1 MKSIGA
7 NTQHA
12 KGLTT
17 LNLLSL
23 LACLVLYILIPAL
36 GVFLEVVSTRFVY
49 ILSIIFCVFN
59 TIFYV
64 APASL
69 KTQYFQKRL
78 LLVYTPTIV
87 MLGLGVYQFISVI
100 IGFKISLLVTLIFAF
115 VVVLPPVTFSLL
127 INKLIQEQPT
137 LLG

>member
-36 GVFLEVVSTRFVY
+36 GVFFEVVSTRFVY

-115 VVVLPPVTFSLL
+115 VVVLPPLTFSLL
-127 INKLIQEQPT
+127 INKLIQDQPT

>member
-1 MKSIGA
+1 MKRIGA

-36 GVFLEVVSTRFVY
+36 GVFFEVVSTRFVY

>member
-1 MKSIGA
+1 MKTIGA

-17 LNLLSL
+17 LNLLAL
-23 LACLVLYILIPAL
+23 LSCLVFYILIPAL
-36 GVFLEVVSTRFVY
+36 NVFGEVVSTRVVY
-49 ILSIIFCVFN
+49 ILSIILFALNCL
-59 TIFYV
+59 FYV

-69 KTQYFQKRL
+69 KTHYFQKRL
-78 LLVYTPTIV
+78 LLVYLPTIV
-87 MLGLGVYQFISVI
+87 ILGLGIWQFIDVI
-100 IGFKISLLVTLIFAF
+100 INAAVGKILTLVFAF
-115 VVVLPPVTFSLL
+115 VVVLPPLTFSLL

>member
-36 GVFLEVVSTRFVY
+36 GVFLEVVSTKFVY

>member
-23 LACLVLYILIPAL
+23 LACLVLFVLIPAL
-36 GVFLEVVSTRFVY
+36 NVFAEVISTRFVY
-49 ILSIIFCVFN
+49 IMSIIFCVFN
-59 TIFYV
+59 TLFYIV
-64 APASL
+64 PANV
-69 KTQYFQKRL
+69 KAHYFQKRL
-78 LLVYTPTIV
+78 LLVYIPTLI
-87 MLGLGVYQFISVI
+87 MIALGVWQFIAVI
-100 IGFKISLLVTLIFAF
+100 IGFKIALILTLIFAF
-115 VVVLPPVTFSLL
+115 IVVLPPITFSLL
-127 INKLIQEQPT
+127 IKKLIQEEPT

>member
-1 MKSIGA
+1 MKSIGN
-7 NTQHA
+7 NTQIA

-36 GVFLEVVSTRFVY
+36 NVLVNVISTRPVY
-49 ILSIIFCVFN
+49 IASIIFCVFN

-69 KTQYFQKRL
+69 EQRYFQLRIW
-78 LLVYTPTIV
+78 LVYLPSVIMV
-87 MLGLGVYQFISVI
+87 AFGIWQFIAVI
-100 IGFKISLLVTLIFAF
+100 IGFQVTQLITLIFAF
-115 VVVLPPVTFSLL
+115 VVVLPPITFSLL
-127 INKLIQEQPT
+127 IKKLLTEQPT

>member
-36 GVFLEVVSTRFVY
+36 GVFLEVISTRFVY
-49 ILSIIFCVFN
+49 ILSIIYCVFN

>member
-1 MKSIGA
+1 MKTIGA

-17 LNLLSL
+17 LNLLAL
-23 LACLVLYILIPAL
+23 LSCLVFYILIPAL
-36 GVFLEVVSTRFVY
+36 NVFGEVVSTRVVY
-49 ILSIIFCVFN
+49 ILSIILFALNCL
-59 TIFYV
+59 FYV

-69 KTQYFQKRL
+69 KTHYFQKRL
-78 LLVYTPTIV
+78 LLVYLPTIV
-87 MLGLGVYQFISVI
+87 IIGLGIWQFIDVI
-100 IGFKISLLVTLIFAF
+100 ISAAVSKILTLIFAF
-115 VVVLPPVTFSLL
+115 VVVLPPLTFSLL

>member
-1 MKSIGA
+1 MKSIGN
-7 NTQHA
+7 NTQNA

-36 GVFLEVVSTRFVY
+36 NVLVNVISTRPVY
-49 ILSIIFCVFN
+49 IASIIFCVFN

-69 KTQYFQKRL
+69 KQRYFQLRIWI
-78 LLVYTPTIV
+78 VYLPTVIMV
-87 MLGLGVYQFISVI
+87 GLGIWQFIAVI
-100 IGFKISLLVTLIFAF
+100 IGFQVTQLVTLIFAF
-115 VVVLPPVTFSLL
+115 VVVLPPITFSLL
-127 INKLIQEQPT
+127 IKKLLTEQPT

>member
-36 GVFLEVVSTRFVY
+36 GVFFEVVSTRFVY

>member
-36 GVFLEVVSTRFVY
+36 GVFFEVVSTRFVY
-49 ILSIIFCVFN
+49 ILSIIYCVFN

>member
-1 MKSIGA
+1 MKSLGA

-23 LACLVLYILIPAL
+23 LACLVMYILIPAL
-36 GVFLEVVSTRFVY
+36 NVLVEVISTRPVY
-49 ILSIIFCVFN
+49 IISIIFCVFN

-78 LLVYTPTIV
+78 LLVYIPTIV
-87 MLGLGVYQFISVI
+87 MLGLGLWQFITVI